1 FLGLPDVAGLAD
13 FFTVDG
19 HGDRPCVA
27 EPEANLVV
35 DRVVLR
41 FALGEETDEEV
52 LTLGVLYLDPA
63 AVGRGEAHEHF
74 AWFLGLLGDLVL
86 AHRLDGDVFVHAG
99 RGVRGVLAVTEELER
114 GTQRVGGLALPGTY
128 AHEEAQKDH
137 DHDQAQGQC
146 RSTASE
152 RRERITGRRGSGRS
166 PPAEKACTC
175 SSWGRRGAGMLL
187 ASSRSDRPPMRR
199 RPSWR
204 PRCRGS
210 GPGSSSRPKLCVG
223 TSALDPSS

>member
-1 FLGLPDVAGLAD
+1 PLSPVFPYTTLFRSHSCCVPSVLEAVRSDTDFLGLPDVAGLAD

-137 DHDQAQGQC
+137 DHDQ
-146 RSTASE
+146 
-152 RRERITGRRGSGRS
+152 
-166 PPAEKACTC
+166 
-175 SSWGRRGAGMLL
+175 
-187 ASSRSDRPPMRR
+187 
-199 RPSWR
+199 
-204 PRCRGS
+204 
-210 GPGSSSRPKLCVG
+210 GPGPVSKHGLRASRTHHGQTWFGPVTPC
-223 TSALDPSS
+223 